1 MVYLLFIKIFNWD
14 VESFADWRKDH
25 GVNIVKADVTE
36 QMRLSKQFMKLL
48 FLLFTL

>member
-14 VESFADWRKDH
+14 VESFADCRKDYE
-25 GVNIVKADVTE
+25 VNNAKADVTE
-36 QMRLSKQFMKLL
+36 QMRLSEQFMKLF